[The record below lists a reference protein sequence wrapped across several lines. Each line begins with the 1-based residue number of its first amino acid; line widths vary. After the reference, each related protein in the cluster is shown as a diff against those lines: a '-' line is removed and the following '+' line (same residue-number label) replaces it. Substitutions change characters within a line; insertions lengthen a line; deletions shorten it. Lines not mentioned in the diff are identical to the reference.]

1 MHERV
6 NDLSKQTRKRESVTI
21 IARTLNMDNRRNN
34 GGNSTKSS
42 GLDSRKNQ
50 YKSAL
55 AEASTKD
62 DVIQVILSLKDKA
75 LTGDVHACKLY
86 LEYYL
91 GKPTQKLDVTT
102 EYRVPEWITELL
114 EYDEDKLN
122 EIYGV

>member
-1 MHERV
+1 
-6 NDLSKQTRKRESVTI
+6 
-21 IARTLNMDNRRNN
+21 MDNRRNN

-42 GLDSRKNQ
+42 GLDRRKNQ

-75 LTGDVHACKLY
+75 ITGDVNACKLF

-91 GKPTQKLDVTT
+91 GKPTQLLDVQTQ
-102 EYRVPEWITELL
+102 YKMPEWVHELL
-114 EYDEDKLN
+114 DYDENKLT